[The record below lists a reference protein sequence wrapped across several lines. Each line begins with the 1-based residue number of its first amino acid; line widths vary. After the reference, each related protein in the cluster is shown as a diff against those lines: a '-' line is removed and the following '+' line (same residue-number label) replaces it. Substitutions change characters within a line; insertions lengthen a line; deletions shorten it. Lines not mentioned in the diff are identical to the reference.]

1 MRFLLIQPG
10 NEGSNFRHSLGMV
23 EPLGLEMIGAALA
36 RKHEVELLDM
46 RLSNMKEL
54 VRRIEDFKPQGCGI
68 SSTFTVD
75 YNQAVKI
82 SEVIKGI
89 NPDIFVFV
97 GGHHPSLQP
106 EDFHLPSID
115 AIVVGEGEI
124 TASEMAD
131 CLEAKG
137 DLRKVAGLV
146 INYPGGQLQT
156 PQRELLGNLD
166 QLLPPARHLI
176 DENWRHYRLT
186 SRQPVSS
193 VETAR
198 GCPYRCKFCS
208 VWVFYKGRVRFKS
221 PERVIREIEGT
232 KSENIFFTDD
242 NFFSNVARAK
252 RIAELL
258 KERGIKRKYIVQVRS
273 DVIASHPELVEMWTD
288 VGLEVA
294 FLGFEKV
301 SQEEL
306 DSIEKRNTVE
316 NNERALEILR
326 SVGIEPMASFIV
338 DPSYDKKDFAALRR
352 YIKKLKL
359 RFPSFTVLTPLPGT
373 RLFEEFRD
381 KLLCRNYNLFDLIHP
396 VLPTRLPLRDFCKE
410 FARLYRMAYPPAY
423 LFLMRIYVLLKS
435 LKGQLIYSDWKQ
447 VFRDWIKLSDP
458 EAYLSDVKQVCP
470 NLK

>member
-10 NEGSNFRHSLGMV
+10 ERGNFRHSLGMI
-23 EPLGLEMIGAALA
+23 EPLGLEMVGAALA
-36 RKHEVELLDM
+36 RGHEVELLDM

-54 VRRIEDFKPQGCGI
+54 VRRIEDLKPQGCGI

-75 YNQAVKI
+75 YNRSIRIA
-82 SEVIKGI
+82 EVIKGI
-89 NPDIFVFV
+89 NPDIFVFI

-106 EDFHLPSID
+106 EDFHHPSID
-115 AIVVGEGEI
+115 AIVIGEGEE
-124 TASEMAD
+124 TVGEMAD

-146 INYPGGQLQT
+146 INYPDGQLRT
-156 PQRELLGNLD
+156 PHRDLIGDLD
-166 QLLPPARHLI
+166 LLPPPARYLVG
-176 DENWRHYRLT
+176 ENWRHYRLT

-208 VWVFYKGRVRFKS
+208 VWVFYKGRVRLKS
-221 PERVIREIEGT
+221 PERVIREIEGA

-242 NFFSNVARAK
+242 NFFSNVTRARK
-252 RIAELL
+252 IAELL
-258 KERGIKRKYIVQVRS
+258 RRRGIRRKYIVQTRS
-273 DVIASHPELVEMWTD
+273 DLIVSHPELIEMWTD
-288 VGLEVA
+288 VGLEVV
-294 FLGFEKV
+294 FLGFEKA

-326 SVGIEPMASFIV
+326 SVGIEPMVSFIV
-338 DPSYDKKDFAALRR
+338 DPHYDREDFAILRR
-352 YIKKLKL
+352 YIKRLKL

-381 KLLCRNYNLFDLIHP
+381 KLLCRDYNLFDLIHP
-396 VLPTRLPLRDFCKE
+396 VLPTRLPLKDFCRE
-410 FARLYRMAYPPAY
+410 FARLYRTAYPPVY
-423 LFLMRIYVLLKS
+423 LLLMRIHLLFKS
-435 LKGQLIYSDWKQ
+435 LKGQLIYSDWRH
-447 VFRDWIKLSDP
+447 VFKDWLKLSDP
-458 EAYLSDVKQVCP
+458 EAYLSDIKQACP
-470 NLK
+470 NLR

>member
-10 NEGSNFRHSLGMV
+10 EKGSFRHSLGMV

-36 RKHEVELLDM
+36 RKHEVQLLDM

-54 VRRIEDFKPQGCGI
+54 VGRIEDFKPHACGI

-75 YNQAVKI
+75 YNQSIRIA
-82 SEVIKGI
+82 EVIKGI

-124 TASEMAD
+124 TVEEMAD
-131 CLEAKG
+131 CLEEGG
-137 DLRKVAGLV
+137 DLKKVAGLV
-146 INYPGGQLQT
+146 INHPDGQLRT
-156 PQRELLGNLD
+156 PRREPMRNLD
-166 QLLPPARHLI
+166 RLPLPARHLI
-176 DENWRHYRLT
+176 EHNWRHYRLT

-208 VWVFYKGRVRFKS
+208 VWVFYGGKVRLKS
-221 PERVIREIEGT
+221 PERVIQEIEGT
-232 KSENIFFTDD
+232 RSENIFFTDD

-252 RIAELL
+252 RIAQLL
-258 KERGIKRKYIVQVRS
+258 KERGIRRRYIVQTRS
-273 DVIASHPELVEMWTD
+273 DVVASHPELIEMWTD

-294 FLGFEKV
+294 FLGFEKA

-326 SVGIEPMASFIV
+326 SFGIEPMVSFIV
-338 DPSYDKKDFAALRR
+338 DPHYDRKDFTDLRR

-373 RLFEEFRD
+373 KLFEEFRD
-381 KLLCRNYNLFDLIHP
+381 KLLCRDYNLFDLIHP
-396 VLPTRLPLRDFCKE
+396 VLPTHLPLKDFCGE
-410 FARLYRMAYPPAY
+410 FARLWRTAYPPVY
-423 LFLMRIYVLLKS
+423 LFLMRLHILFKS
-435 LKGQLIYSDWKQ
+435 LRGQVIYSDWKQ
-447 VFRDWIKLSDP
+447 VFKDWLRLSDP
-458 EAYLSDVKQVCP
+458 KAYLNDIKRACP
-470 NLK
+470 NLR